1 MKPVSCILLVV
12 LLLTALS
19 PLSALTF
26 PVKGHEEPVLGTL
39 DVCRSASPAL
49 SSNGSMPC
57 MSECPATHVP
67 AQIVAVAQCCIPLF
81 SQFLL
86 PSQNDRPPQA

>member
-26 PVKGHEEPVLGTL
+26 PVKGSEEPVLGTL
-39 DVCRSASPAL
+39 DVCRSAAPAL

-57 MSECPATHVP
+57 MSESPATHAPV
-67 AQIVAVAQCCIPLF
+67 QLVAIAQCCIPIL
-81 SQFLL
+81 SQILL